1 MNYKLIE
8 NYVVVFRDF
17 MDTRCPRPV
26 TKPCVKREPNGFSVR
41 QQRRQWQLNRQTIAI
56 MGEKQVEERQAT
68 GQDQNSTNG
77 SRKKIGLAIGA
88 LVLLAAIA
96 GGIWYWHY
104 LLVTVSTDDAQV
116 TGNIADISPK
126 IAGRLEKIDV
136 SEGDVVT
143 VGQELAELDN
153 ADLLVAMN
161 QAEGALELAKAN
173 YDKLPDDIKSAQAGA
188 DKAGQGLLVAQAQ
201 VKVDEFSLSDA
212 KRNLDQTQA
221 LFSSGAASQEALD
234 DAQSNYGSAQAK
246 LDADTANV
254 QSAQSALQAAQA
266 SLESVNNTSADSYL
280 AQLKQAQAAYDNTK
294 LTYDESFIYATI
306 SGTVVRLPG
315 VVGEYLSPGTPILS
329 ISNLQATWVVA
340 DVVETDYGRLRLGQQ
355 VDIHVDAYPGKSFHG
370 QVIELGGTT
379 QATFDLLPVE
389 SDTGNFTK
397 ITQRM
402 PVKITV
408 TDKGN
413 YTLAPGMSVEIKIQ
427 TT

>member
-1 MNYKLIE
+1 
-8 NYVVVFRDF
+8 
-17 MDTRCPRPV
+17 MD
-26 TKPCVKREPNGFSVR
+26 
-41 QQRRQWQLNRQTIAI
+41 
-56 MGEKQVEERQAT
+56 ERQAT
-68 GQDQNSTNG
+68 GQDQNSSNG

-104 LLVTVSTDDAQV
+104 LRVTVSTDDAQV
-116 TGNIADISPK
+116 TGDIADISPK

-153 ADLLVAMN
+153 AALLVAMN

-173 YDKLPDDIKSAQAGA
+173 YDKLPDDIKSAQAGV
-188 DKAGQGLLVAQAQ
+188 DKAGQGLLAAQAQ
-201 VKVDEFSLSDA
+201 VKVDEFSLSNA
-212 KRNLDQTQA
+212 KRNLGQTQA

-266 SLESVNNTSADSYL
+266 NLESVNNTSADSYL
-280 AQLKQAQAAYDNTK
+280 AQLKQAQAGYDNAK
-294 LTYDESFIYATI
+294 LTYDESFIYATV

-340 DVVETDYGRLRLGQQ
+340 NVEETDYGRLRLGQQ
-355 VDIHVDAYPGKSFHG
+355 VAVRVDAYPGKIFSG
-370 QVIELGGTT
+370 QVIELGGAT

-389 SDTGNFTK
+389 ADTGNFTK
-397 ITQRM
+397 IAQRV
-402 PVKITV
+402 PVKIAV

-413 YTLAPGMSVEIKIQ
+413 YILEPGMSVEVKIH
-427 TT
+427 TA

>member
-1 MNYKLIE
+1 ME
-8 NYVVVFRDF
+8 
-17 MDTRCPRPV
+17 
-26 TKPCVKREPNGFSVR
+26 
-41 QQRRQWQLNRQTIAI
+41 
-56 MGEKQVEERQAT
+56 EKQTT
-68 GQDQNSTNG
+68 GQDQNSNNG

-104 LLVTVSTDDAQV
+104 LQIIVSTDDAQV

-136 SEGDVVT
+136 SEGALVT
-143 VGQELAELDN
+143 VGQKLAELDN
-153 ADLLVAMN
+153 ADLLVAVN
-161 QAEGALELAKAN
+161 QAEGALELAQAN
-173 YDKLPDDIKSAQAGA
+173 YGKLPDDIKSAQAGVG
-188 DKAGQGLLVAQAQ
+188 KSGQGLLAAQAQ
-201 VKVDEFSLSDA
+201 VKVDQFALIDA
-212 KRNLDQTQA
+212 QRNLGQTQA
-221 LFSSGAASQEALD
+221 LYSSGAASQEALD
-234 DAQSNYGSAQAK
+234 AAQSKYGSAQAK

-254 QSAQSALQAAQA
+254 QSAQSALQATQA
-266 SLESVNNTSADSYL
+266 NLESVNNTSAASYL
-280 AQLKQAQAAYDNTK
+280 AQLKQAQAAYDNAK

-329 ISNLQATWVVA
+329 ISNLQSTWVVA
-340 DVVETDYGRLRLGQQ
+340 DVEETDYGRLRLGQK
-355 VDIHVDAYPGKSFHG
+355 VDVHVDAYSGKLFSG

-397 ITQRM
+397 ITQRV

-408 TDKGN
+408 TDKGS
-413 YTLAPGMSVEIKIQ
+413 YVLKPGMSVEVKIH